1 MSGSDIVLMSGST
14 QITNG
19 NPQRTVV
26 LTCAAGSIAMGG
38 GFTGSGPGFG
48 ALELVE
54 NGPIES
60 VPASGVF
67 DSWRVTARLNP
78 ATSGN
83 NVTGL
88 VYAFCIPL

>member
-26 LTCAAGSIAMGG
+26 LTCAAGSIAIGG

-54 NGPIES
+54 NGPVES

-67 DSWRVTARLNP
+67 DSWRVTARLSP
-78 ATSGN
+78 PSPGD
-83 NVTGL
+83 NVTGF